1 MTQPRYVIDEAGNK
15 VAVLLDMEEYEKLL
29 RETKAGSFSQHTLE
43 IKPMTEERKERLL
56 QMIQRWKEEDQE
68 NPEEAEA
75 EWELLKQYLEEDRPS
90 YRKLFADEEK
100 ADEEPHE

>member
-1 MTQPRYVIDEAGNK
+1 MSQPRYVIDEAGK
-15 VAVLLDMEEYEKLL
+15 RVAILLDIEEYEKLL
-29 RETKAGSFSQHTLE
+29 REAKQQTLE
-43 IKPMTEERKERLL
+43 IKPMTDEQKQKAL
-56 QMIQRWKEEDQE
+56 QMIQRWKEEDQQLK
-68 NPEEAEA
+68 PEQAEA